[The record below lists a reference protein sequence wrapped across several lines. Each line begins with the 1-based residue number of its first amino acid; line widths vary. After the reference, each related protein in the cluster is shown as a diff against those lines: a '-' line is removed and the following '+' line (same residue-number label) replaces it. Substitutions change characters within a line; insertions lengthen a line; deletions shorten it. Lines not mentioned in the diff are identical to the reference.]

1 MIEVKSVNI
10 NTFRDD
16 TKYNILYDLSLDVI
30 EGEILGIAG
39 ESGSGKSVFA
49 KYLLGLND
57 SNLIQN
63 GGELII
69 DKNVIGSIDDYK
81 RIRGKTISM
90 IFQDAA
96 SALNPTFTIGSQ
108 LIDTILLYNPSMS
121 KKDARIKAISCLRE
135 VEIDYPEDRLESCPH
150 QLSGGMS
157 QRVMIAL
164 ALATEPKY
172 LIADE
177 STTALDKLIERQIL
191 DLLIKLN
198 KERKL
203 TIIFI
208 SHDLSILE
216 SICDRVAILYAGEL
230 MEIVDKKDIESNKF
244 YHPYTRALRDC
255 VPRITRETLPSTFR
269 LKTIK
274 GQIQQNDK
282 AMEDQCVFTDR
293 CTVATDECVKAKPK
307 FNGKFKCVNP
317 IEIDGTI

>member
-16 TKYNILYDLSLDVI
+16 TKYNILYDFSLDVI

-57 SNLIQN
+57 NNLIQN
-63 GGELII
+63 GGELTV
-69 DKNVIGSIDDYK
+69 DKNLIGSIDDYK
-81 RIRGKTISM
+81 RIRGSTISM

-108 LIDTILLYNPSMS
+108 LIDTILLHNPLMS
-121 KKDARIKAISCLRE
+121 KKNARIKAISCLRE
-135 VEIDYPEDRLESCPH
+135 VEIDYPEDRLDSCPH

-191 DLLIKLN
+191 DLLLKLN
-198 KERKL
+198 KDRKL

-230 MEIVDKKDIESNKF
+230 MEIVDKKDMKSNKF

-255 VPRITRETLPSTFR
+255 VPNIIRETLPPTFR

-274 GQIQQNDK
+274 GQILQNDET
-282 AMEDQCVFTDR
+282 MENQCIFTDR
-293 CTVATDECVKAKPK
+293 CTKATNECTQAKPK

-317 IEIDGTI
+317 IEIDA

>member
-1 MIEVKSVNI
+1 MIEVQSLNI

-16 TKYNILYDLSLDVI
+16 IKYNILYDLSLDI
-30 EGEILGIAG
+30 IDGEILGIAG

-57 SNLIQN
+57 SNLILKS
-63 GGELII
+63 GELTV
-69 DKNVIGSIDDYK
+69 DKNIVRSLDDYK
-81 RIRGKTISM
+81 HIRGRTISM

-108 LIDTILLYNPSMS
+108 LIDTILLHNPSMS

-135 VEIDYPEDRLESCPH
+135 VEIDYPEDRLDSCPH

-230 MEIVDKKDIESNKF
+230 MEIVDEKNMKSNKF

-255 VPRITRETLPSTFR
+255 VPRITRESLSSTFR

-274 GQIQQNDK
+274 GQILQNDET
-282 AMEDQCVFTDR
+282 MENRCIFTDR
-293 CTVATDECVKAKPK
+293 CSFATDKCVKVKPQ

-317 IEIDGTI
+317 IEIDG

>member
-10 NTFRDD
+10 NTYRDD
-16 TKYNILYDLSLDVI
+16 AKYNILYDLSLDVI
-30 EGEILGIAG
+30 EGEILGVAG

-57 SNLIQN
+57 SNLILN
-63 GGELII
+63 GGELIV
-69 DKNVIGSIDDYK
+69 DKKIIASVDDYK
-81 RIRGKTISM
+81 EIRGRTISM

-108 LIDTILLYNPSMS
+108 LIDTIMLHNPLMD
-121 KKDARIKAISCLRE
+121 KKEARIKAISCLRE
-135 VEIDYPEDRLESCPH
+135 VEIDYPEDRLDSCPH

-191 DLLIKLN
+191 DLLLKLN

-216 SICDRVAILYAGEL
+216 SMCDRVAILYAGEL
-230 MEIVDKKDIESNKF
+230 MEIVDRDNMVSNKF
-244 YHPYTRALRDC
+244 SHPYTRALRDC

-269 LKTIK
+269 LKTIN
-274 GQIQQNDK
+274 GQIEQNDK
-282 AMEDQCVFTDR
+282 AMEGRCVFTNR
-293 CTVATDECVKAKPK
+293 CTQATDECVKSKPK

-317 IEIDGTI
+317 IKIA

>member
-16 TKYNILYDLSLDVI
+16 IKYNILYDLSLDII

-49 KYLLGLND
+49 RYLLGLND
-57 SNLIQN
+57 SNLILN
-63 GGELII
+63 GGELTV
-69 DKNVIGSIDDYK
+69 DKNIIGSVDDYK
-81 RIRGKTISM
+81 RIRGNTISM

-108 LIDTILLYNPSMS
+108 LIDTIMLHNPLMS

-135 VEIDYPEDRLESCPH
+135 VEIDYPEDRLDSCPH

-191 DLLIKLN
+191 DLLLKLN
-198 KERKL
+198 KDRKL

-230 MEIVDKKDIESNKF
+230 MEIVEKKDMASNQL

-255 VPRITRETLPSTFR
+255 VPKITREILPSTFR

-274 GQIQQNDK
+274 GQIQQNDS
-282 AMEDQCVFTDR
+282 AMEGRCVFTDR
-293 CTVATDECVKAKPK
+293 CVSSIDKCVNGKPK

-317 IEIDGTI
+317 IEVDEKI

>member
-10 NTFRDD
+10 NTYRDD
-16 TKYNILYDLSLDVI
+16 AKYNILYDLSLDVI
-30 EGEILGIAG
+30 EGEILGVAG

-57 SNLIQN
+57 SNLILN
-63 GGELII
+63 GGELIV
-69 DKNVIGSIDDYK
+69 DKKIIVSVDDYK
-81 RIRGKTISM
+81 EIRGKTISM

-108 LIDTILLYNPSMS
+108 LIDTIMLHNPLMD
-121 KKDARIKAISCLRE
+121 KKEARIKAISCLRE
-135 VEIDYPEDRLESCPH
+135 VEIDYPEDRLDSCPH

-191 DLLIKLN
+191 DLLLKLN

-216 SICDRVAILYAGEL
+216 SMCDRVAILYAGEL
-230 MEIVDKKDIESNKF
+230 MEIVDRDNMVSNKF
-244 YHPYTRALRDC
+244 SHPYTRALRDC

-269 LKTIK
+269 LKTIN
-274 GQIQQNDK
+274 GQIEQNDK
-282 AMEDQCVFTDR
+282 AMEGRCVFTNR
-293 CTVATDECVKAKPK
+293 CTQATDECIKSKPK

-317 IEIDGTI
+317 IKIA

>member
-16 TKYNILYDLSLDVI
+16 TKYNILYDLSLDII
-30 EGEILGIAG
+30 EGEILGVAG

-49 KYLLGLND
+49 RYLLGLND
-57 SNLIQN
+57 SNLILN
-63 GGELII
+63 GGELKI
-69 DKNVIGSIDDYK
+69 DNDMIVSVDDYK
-81 RIRGKTISM
+81 RIRGRTVSM

-108 LIDTILLYNPSMS
+108 LIDTIMLHNPLMS
-121 KKDARIKAISCLRE
+121 RKDARIKAISCLRE
-135 VEIDYPEDRLESCPH
+135 VEIDYPEDRLDSCPH

-191 DLLIKLN
+191 DLLLKLN
-198 KERKL
+198 KDRKL

-230 MEIVDKKDIESNKF
+230 MEIVDKDDMRSSKF
-244 YHPYTRALRDC
+244 SHPYTRALRDC
-255 VPRITRETLPSTFR
+255 VPNITRETLASTFR
-269 LKTIK
+269 LKTIT
-274 GQIQQNDK
+274 GQIQQNDS
-282 AMEDQCVFTDR
+282 AMEGRCVFTDR
-293 CTVATDECVKAKPK
+293 CTKTTNECVKSKPK
-307 FNGKFKCVNP
+307 FNGKFKCFNP
-317 IEIDGTI
+317 IKIDEKI